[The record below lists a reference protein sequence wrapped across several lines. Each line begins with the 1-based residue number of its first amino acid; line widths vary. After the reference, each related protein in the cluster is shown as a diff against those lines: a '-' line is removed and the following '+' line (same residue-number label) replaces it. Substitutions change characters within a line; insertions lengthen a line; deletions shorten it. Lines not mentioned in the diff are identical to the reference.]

1 MRPRPVWSFL
11 AAMLWIP
18 TATASPVL
26 FGIGADNGGLPRAY
40 YSISIAA
47 STAAVITDLGNG
59 STGFNGGMVSRPS
72 DGLFYVIG
80 NDNVPA
86 GTLSTLSPVGTLNTV
101 GLTDGL
107 PAGFIGGLTLDTD
120 NGFLYGIDT
129 DSSGNS
135 SLVKISAS
143 TGQAT
148 FPGNSLGTNFTGVT
162 FDPNNHLFYAIA
174 TDLSGASTLYDFSLG
189 AAPSQVGRIGGLGF
203 GVGGLT
209 FDSAGNLLYAVGTQ
223 NNFGSQLDRIDL
235 SGNLTP
241 LFSLPDGLTEAAV
254 FNAPPGVPEPPT
266 GPLLPS
272 GSAPATA
279 TPTLPLGHARRPA
292 TPAP

>member
-1 MRPRPVWSFL
+1 
-11 AAMLWIP
+11 MLWIP

-26 FGIGADNGGLPRAY
+26 FGIGADNGGVPRAY
-40 YSISIAA
+40 YSISIAT
-47 STAAVITDLGNG
+47 STAALITDLGNG

-148 FPGNSLGTNFTGVT
+148 FPGNSLGTNFTGVA
-162 FDPNNHLFYAIA
+162 FDPNNHLFYA
-174 TDLSGASTLYDFSLG
+174 
-189 AAPSQVGRIGGLGF
+189 QVGLIGGLGF

-209 FDSAGNLLYAVGTQ
+209 FDSVGNLLYAVGNQ

-241 LFSLPDGLTEAAV
+241 LFSLPDGFTEVAV
-254 FNAPPGVPEPPT
+254 FNAPPGVPEPST
-266 GPLLPS
+266 GILLLS
-272 GSAPATA
+272 GIGAAIALRTLGIGYAGRSVNPAGSQKNNEI
-279 TPTLPLGHARRPA
+279 PNSD
-292 TPAP
+292 